1 MNKTISWILLLFAL
15 FFKSSFA
22 DVERTIKIYSPNNSI
37 TKVLFNLAEVA
48 SSSGGLPVCVSFSTK
63 KEIKENILD
72 GKTVDLIIT
81 DDYEFLRELHSLG
94 ILDLSKIVEL
104 FYERLVYI
112 PLKAKNSEANL
123 NSTEKIIFFK
133 TSKEDVDITD
143 NNANKIPSILIQS
156 TNVCKEIDSLL
167 GSYQNSK
174 EYIILKQSI
183 AKKCDLKYSAF
194 FDDLYNLYYIATI
207 KNPEL
212 SLSEKTLEFFKN
224 SKKSHEVIRG
234 NGYNI

>member
-1 MNKTISWILLLFAL
+1 MNKPISWILLLFAL
-15 FFKSSFA
+15 FFTNSFA
-22 DVERTIKIYSPNNSI
+22 HAERTIKIYSPSNSI

-63 KEIKENILD
+63 KEIKENIL
-72 GKTVDLIIT
+72 KEQRVDLIVT
-81 DDYEFLRELHSLG
+81 DDYEFLRELDSLG
-94 ILDLSKIVEL
+94 VLDLSKIVEL

-112 PLKAKNSEANL
+112 PLKAKNSEAVW
-123 NSTEKIIFFK
+123 NSTGKMIFFK
-133 TSKEDVDITD
+133 TSKEDIDITD
-143 NNANKIPSILIQS
+143 NNANKIPSVLIQS

-167 GSYQNSK
+167 EFYQNSK

-183 AKKCDLKYSAF
+183 AKKCDLKHSAF

-207 KNPEL
+207 KNPEF